1 MRKKQSFNPEYWQE
15 KMMEA
20 LYKKHEKHL
29 VEKVAEEIK
38 IFFVSE
44 EATSLYYET
53 GRMFYYR
60 YPVFLIRLFMLYKHR
75 RVLPKSIPKSMVK
88 TIVERQ
94 MLQATKLLFRV
105 EKPHHFF

>member
-1 MRKKQSFNPEYWQE
+1 MRKKQSFDPEYWQE

-20 LYKKHEKHL
+20 LYRKHDKRL
-29 VEKVAEEIK
+29 VDEVASEIEL
-38 IFFVSE
+38 FVSE
-44 EATSLYYET
+44 ESTSLYYET

-60 YPVFLIRLFMLYKHR
+60 YPVFLIRMFMFYKHR

-88 TIVERQ
+88 TIIERQ